1 MLWHQTDIFSSAL
14 NSSHPA
20 DAIKKSSK
28 ERVRIL
34 NIIEEFVAEAGERA
48 IHLRKNAAMFRDGTG
63 NAIELNG
70 LAEIAEYEQSAYLK
84 VMKKIN
90 EEES

>member
-1 MLWHQTDIFSSAL
+1 MNLLDKDWDKAYVAGVVTG
-14 NSSHPA
+14 
-20 DAIKKSSK
+20 SSK

-48 IHLRKNAAMFRDGTG
+48 IQLRKNAAMFRDGTG
-63 NAIELNG
+63 NERELNG
-70 LAEIAEYEQSAYLK
+70 LAEVAEYEQGAYVK

-90 EEES
+90 EKES

>member
-1 MLWHQTDIFSSAL
+1 MNLLDKDWDRVY
-14 NSSHPA
+14 
-20 DAIKKSSK
+20 DAGVVTGSSK

-48 IHLRKNAAMFRDGTG
+48 IQLRKNAAIFRDGTG

-70 LAEIAEYEQSAYLK
+70 LAEIAEYEQGAYVK

-90 EEES
+90 EEVDF